1 LQETDTPISGKEA
14 NLKTLFVGGGHGCR
28 AVLEMVVQN
37 RLAVLSPQVLGVVDL
52 NPDAPG
58 MVFARKQGWPTFT
71 TIEEALNQEDLE
83 LVVEVTGLDEV
94 LEEVTRLVGS
104 RARIMDHQMARV
116 FWDLDEMAQNLRQ
129 ELQIKTELE
138 AQLREDRRSLQ
149 ELLDSL
155 PDSVMVLNETGH
167 IERVNQRFEEITG
180 LKSDSVTGQK
190 CVDLCQATGS
200 CQTEGEICPS
210 ARVYETGKPITV
222 VQRKS
227 CIIGLDPEKECYYQ
241 TIANPIRSQNGQLNV
256 VITSREV
263 TEQIRLAR
271 ETEELARRA
280 DQILNTVHGI
290 ITITDLNGHLLF
302 MNPSAET
309 FFEISAK
316 EAAGRTIDSLLP
328 EAGARIVRE
337 NDQAI
342 VRGGGH
348 LSHEEVLMIKGKEH
362 ILITERIL
370 LYDYKND
377 PIAICRVSRN
387 VTEPRRL
394 QRELLE
400 SEKHAAVGKLAAGVA
415 HELNNPLTG
424 ILTFSEDLLEELPET
439 LKAKE
444 DIQVIMREAL
454 RCRQIVRDLL
464 DYSRQGKA
472 HRKVFPIDSVIHRA
486 IKFVEKQAAFHD
498 IQFEVHL
505 GDSPPFVYADQNQL
519 QQVLLNLIIN
529 ARDAMDGRGII
540 TVSAGQRPGN
550 VGTHIAVTDQGCGIE
565 AEDMKQIFEPFY
577 STKGDRGNG
586 LGLAAVRGIIQDHGG
601 TVTVESKPGHGSTF
615 SIYLPPANR
624 AQKTG
629 DGRIRSTAPA
639 YHSWSDS

>member
-1 LQETDTPISGKEA
+1 LHEA
-14 NLKTLFVGGGHGCR
+14 NTRILGKDFDLKTVFVGGGHGCR
-28 AVLEMVVQN
+28 AVLDMVVQN

-52 NPDAPG
+52 NPEAPG
-58 MVFARKQGWPTFT
+58 MVFARRQGWPTFT

-83 LVVEVTGLDEV
+83 LVVEVTGINEV

-104 RARIMDHQMARV
+104 RARVMDHQLARV
-116 FWDLDEMAQNLRQ
+116 FWDLDEMAQNLRH
-129 ELQIKTELE
+129 ELQKKTELE
-138 AQLREDRRSLQ
+138 AELREDRRSLQ

-155 PDSVMVLNETGH
+155 PDSVMVLDEAGRV
-167 IERVNQRFEEITG
+167 ERVNQRFEEITG
-180 LKSDSVTGQK
+180 LESASVMDQK
-190 CVDLCQATGS
+190 CSDLCRAIGT
-200 CQTEGEICPS
+200 CQTNGEICPS
-210 ARVYETGKPITV
+210 ARVYETGRPITV
-222 VQRKS
+222 VQRSS

-241 TIANPIRSQNGQLNV
+241 TIANPIRSKKGELNV

-302 MNPSAET
+302 MNPSAEA

-316 EAAGRTIDSLLP
+316 EAAGRIIDSLLP
-328 EAGARIVRE
+328 EDGAKIVRQNDQSIVRE
-337 NDQAI
+337 
-342 VRGGGH
+342 GGH
-348 LSHEEVLMIKGKEH
+348 LSHEEVLMIKGKEQ

-377 PIAICRVSRN
+377 PIAICRVARN

-439 LKAKE
+439 LKSRE

-464 DYSRQGKA
+464 DYSRQGKTS
-472 HRKVFPIDSVIHRA
+472 RKVFPIESVIRRA
-486 IKFVEKQAAFHD
+486 IKFVGKQAAFHD
-498 IQFEVHL
+498 IQFKVHL

-529 ARDAMDGRGII
+529 ARDAMEGRGTI
-540 TVSAGQRPGN
+540 TILAEQQPGKG
-550 VGTHIAVTDQGCGIE
+550 GTHIAVTDQGCGIE
-565 AEDMKQIFEPFY
+565 ADDMKQIFDPFY

-601 TVTVESKPGHGSTF
+601 TVTAESQPGHGSTF

-629 DGRIRSTAPA
+629 DGRIRSNAPA
-639 YHSWSDS
+639 YHSWSDN

>member
-1 LQETDTPISGKEA
+1 
-14 NLKTLFVGGGHGCR
+14 LKTVFVGGGQGCR

-58 MVFARKQGWPTFT
+58 MVFAREQGWPTFT
-71 TIEEALNQEDLE
+71 TIEEALNQENLE
-83 LVVEVTGLDEV
+83 LVVEVTGIDDV
-94 LEEVTRLVGS
+94 REEVARLVGG
-104 RARIMDHQMARV
+104 RTRVMDHQLARV

-129 ELQIKTELE
+129 ELQKKTELE
-138 AQLREDRRSLQ
+138 VELREDRRNLQ

-155 PDSVMVLNETGH
+155 PDSVMVLDEAGRV
-167 IERVNQRFEEITG
+167 ERVNQRFEEVTE
-180 LKSDSVTGQK
+180 LKSDIVMGQK
-190 CVDLCQATGS
+190 CIELCQAMGT

-210 ARVYETGKPITV
+210 VRVYETGRPITV
-222 VQRKS
+222 VQRSS

-241 TIANPIRSQNGQLNV
+241 TIATPIRSKKGDLNV

-280 DQILNTVHGI
+280 DQILKTVHGI

-302 MNPSAET
+302 MNPSAEN
-309 FFEISAK
+309 FFEISSK
-316 EAAGRTIDSLLP
+316 EAVGKTIDSLLS
-328 EAGARIVRE
+328 EDGAEIVRQNDQIIVRE
-337 NDQAI
+337 
-342 VRGGGH
+342 GGH
-348 LSHEEVLMIKGKEH
+348 SSNEEILVIKGKEQ
-362 ILITERIL
+362 ILITERIM

-377 PIAICRVSRN
+377 PIALCRVARN

-394 QRELLE
+394 QKELLE

-424 ILTFSEDLLEELPET
+424 ILSFSEDLLEDFPET
-439 LKAKE
+439 SEARE
-444 DIQVIMREAL
+444 DIQIIMREAL

-464 DYSRQGKA
+464 DYSRQGKTN
-472 HRKVFPIDSVIHRA
+472 RKVIPIESVIRRA

-498 IQFEVHL
+498 IQFEVHI
-505 GDSPPFVYADQNQL
+505 DDMHPFIYADQNQL

-529 ARDAMDGRGII
+529 ARDAMDGKGTI
-540 TVSAGQRPGN
+540 TVSVKPWRDKDGI
-550 VGTHIAVTDQGCGIE
+550 HISVVDNGCGIE
-565 AEDMKQIFEPFY
+565 TENLKQIFEPFY

-586 LGLAAVRGIIQDHGG
+586 LGLAAVRSIIQEHGG
-601 TVTVESKPGHGSTF
+601 AVTADSKSGEGSTF
-615 SIYLPPANR
+615 SIYLPPTN
-624 AQKTG
+624 QNPKTG
-629 DGRIRSTAPA
+629 EGRKHSISPA
-639 YHSWSDS
+639 YHDWSDN

>member
-1 LQETDTPISGKEA
+1 M
-14 NLKTLFVGGGHGCR
+14 KTVFVGGGQGCR

-52 NPDAPG
+52 NHDAPG
-58 MVFARKQGWPTFT
+58 MIFAREHGWPTFT
-71 TIEEALNQEDLE
+71 RIEEALSQEDLE
-83 LVVEVTGLDEV
+83 LVVEVTGIDEV
-94 LEEVTRLVGS
+94 LKEVTRLVGS
-104 RARIMDHQMARV
+104 RARIMDHQLARV
-116 FWDLDEMAQNLRQ
+116 FWDLDEMAQHLRQ
-129 ELQIKTELE
+129 ELLIKTELE

-155 PDSVMVLNETGH
+155 PDSVMVLDEIGRV
-167 IERVNQRFEEITG
+167 ERVNQRFEEITG
-180 LKSDSVTGQK
+180 LKSDSVMGRK
-190 CVDLCQATGS
+190 CTDLCQATGT

-210 ARVYETGKPITV
+210 ARVYETGRPITV

-227 CIIGLDPEKECYYQ
+227 CIIGIDKERECYYQ
-241 TIANPIRSQNGQLNV
+241 TIANPIRSKNGKLNV

-290 ITITDLNGHLLF
+290 ITITDLNGNLIF
-302 MNPSAET
+302 MNPSAEA
-309 FFEISAK
+309 FFGISAK
-316 EAAGRTIDSLLP
+316 EAAGETIGSLLP
-328 EAGARIVRE
+328 EDGAKIVLQNDQTIVRE
-337 NDQAI
+337 
-342 VRGGGH
+342 GGH
-348 LSHEEVLMIKGKEH
+348 LSHEEVLVINGKEQ

-377 PIAICRVSRN
+377 PIAICRVARN

-424 ILTFSEDLLEELPET
+424 ILSFSEDLLEDLPET
-439 LKAKE
+439 SEARE
-444 DIQVIMREAL
+444 DIKVIMHESL

-464 DYSRQGKA
+464 DFSRQGKTN
-472 HRKVFPIDSVIHRA
+472 RKTIPIDSVIRRS
-486 IKFVEKQAAFHD
+486 IKFVEKQAAFHN
-498 IQFEVHL
+498 IQFEVQL
-505 GDSPPFVYADQNQL
+505 GDPSLLIYADQNQL

-529 ARDAMDGRGII
+529 ARDAMDGKGTI
-540 TVSAGQRPGN
+540 TVSVKQWRDKGGI
-550 VGTHIAVTDQGCGIE
+550 HIAVIDHGCGIE
-565 AEDMKQIFEPFY
+565 AENLKHIFEPFF

-586 LGLAAVRGIIQDHGG
+586 LGLAAVRGIIQEHGG
-601 TVTVESKPGHGSTF
+601 TVTVDSQPGSGSTF

-629 DGRIRSTAPA
+629 EGRIHSTSPA
-639 YHSWSDS
+639 YHNWSEN

>member
-1 LQETDTPISGKEA
+1 MPGETERGFD
-14 NLKTLFVGGGHGCR
+14 LKTVFVGGGNGCR

-58 MVFARKQGWPTFT
+58 MVFARQHGWPTFT
-71 TIEEALNQEDLE
+71 KIEEALNQDALD
-83 LVVEVTGLDEV
+83 LVVEVTGIDEV
-94 LEEVTRLVGS
+94 LEEVTRLVGN
-104 RARIMDHQMARV
+104 RVRVMDHQLARV
-116 FWDLDEMAQNLRQ
+116 FWDLDDMAQNLRN
-129 ELQIKTELE
+129 ELKIKTELE
-138 AQLREDRRSLQ
+138 SELREDRRRLQ

-155 PDSVMVLNETGH
+155 PDSVMVLDESGC
-167 IERVNQRFEEITG
+167 IKRVNQRFEQITG
-180 LKSDSVTGQK
+180 IKSDKVMGQK
-190 CVDLCQATGS
+190 CMDLCQATGS

-210 ARVYETGKPITV
+210 ARVYESGRPITV

-227 CIIGLDPEKECYYQ
+227 CMIDINSEKEIYYQ
-241 TIANPIRSQNGQLNV
+241 TIANPIRTKNGKLNV
-256 VITSREV
+256 VITSREI

-290 ITITDLNGHLLF
+290 ITITDLEGHILF
-302 MNPSAET
+302 MNPSAEA

-316 EAAGRTIDSLLP
+316 QASGKTIDSLLP
-328 EAGARIVRE
+328 EAGAKIVRQNDETIVRE
-337 NDQAI
+337 
-342 VRGGGH
+342 GGH
-348 LSHEEVLMIKGKEH
+348 LSHEEVLVINSKEQ

-377 PIAICRVSRN
+377 PIAICRVARN

-424 ILTFSEDLLEELPET
+424 ILTFSEDLLEDLSET
-439 LKAKE
+439 SEARE

-464 DYSRQGKA
+464 DFSRQGKTN
-472 HRKVFPIDSVIHRA
+472 RKVIPIESILHRS
-486 IKFVEKQAAFHD
+486 IKFVEKQPAFHD
-498 IQFEVHL
+498 IHFEVHL
-505 GDSPPFVYADQNQL
+505 GETPPLIFADQNQL

-529 ARDAMDGRGII
+529 ARDAMAGKGTISISAKQWHDKGGI
-540 TVSAGQRPGN
+540 
-550 VGTHIAVTDQGCGIE
+550 HIAVADHGCGIKTE
-565 AEDMKQIFEPFY
+565 QLQHIFEPFF

-586 LGLAAVRGIIQDHGG
+586 LGLAAVRNIIQEHGG
-601 TVTVESKPGHGSTF
+601 DVTVDSKPGEGSTF

-624 AQKTG
+624 AQETG
-629 DGRIRSTAPA
+629 DGRIRSTLPA
-639 YHSWSDS
+639 YHDWSEN

>member
-1 LQETDTPISGKEA
+1 
-14 NLKTLFVGGGHGCR
+14 LKTVFVGGGHGCR

-37 RLAVLSPQVLGVVDL
+37 RLAVLSPQVLGVMDL

-58 MVFARKQGWPTFT
+58 MIFAREQGWPTFT
-71 TIEEALNQEDLE
+71 TMEEALNLENLE
-83 LVVEVTGLDEV
+83 LVVEVTGIDEV
-94 LEEVTRLVGS
+94 LEEVTRLVGN

-129 ELQIKTELE
+129 ELQIKTKLE

-155 PDSVMVLNETGH
+155 PDSVMVLDDAGRV
-167 IERVNQRFEEITG
+167 ERVNQRFEEITG
-180 LKSDSVTGQK
+180 LKSNSVMGQR
-190 CVDLCQATGS
+190 CTDLCRTKSA
-200 CQTEGEICPS
+200 CQVEDAICPS
-210 ARVYETGKPITV
+210 AKVYETGRPITV

-241 TIANPIRSQNGQLNV
+241 TIANPIRSKSGKLNV

-290 ITITDLNGHLLF
+290 ITITDLKGHLLF

-309 FFEISAK
+309 FFGISAK
-316 EAAGRTIDSLLP
+316 QAAGKTIDSLLP
-328 EAGARIVRE
+328 EDGAKIVQQNDQIIVRE
-337 NDQAI
+337 
-342 VRGGGH
+342 GGH
-348 LSHEEVLMIKGKEH
+348 LSHEEVLVINGKEQ

-370 LYDYKND
+370 LFDYKND
-377 PIAICRVSRN
+377 PIAICRVARN

-394 QRELLE
+394 QREILE

-424 ILTFSEDLLEELPET
+424 ILSFSEDLLEELPKTSE
-439 LKAKE
+439 ARD
-444 DIQVIMREAL
+444 DIKVIMREAL

-464 DYSRQGKA
+464 DFSRQGKTN
-472 HRKVFPIDSVIHRA
+472 RKIIPINSVISRA
-486 IKFVEKQAAFHD
+486 IKFVEKQAAFHN
-498 IQFEVHL
+498 IQFEVDL
-505 GDSPPFVYADQNQL
+505 SEPSLLTYADQNQL

-529 ARDAMDGRGII
+529 ARDAMEGKGTIAVSVKQWRDKGGI
-540 TVSAGQRPGN
+540 
-550 VGTHIAVTDQGCGIE
+550 HIAVKDHGCGIE
-565 AEDMKQIFEPFY
+565 MENLKHIFEPFF

-586 LGLAAVRGIIQDHGG
+586 LGLAVVRSIIHEHGG
-601 TVTVESKPGHGSTF
+601 TVTVDSQPDCGSVF
-615 SIYLPPANR
+615 SIYLPPTNR

-629 DGRIRSTAPA
+629 EGRIHSTSPA
-639 YHSWSDS
+639 YHDWSDN